1 MTALAALAQMPITPQ
16 VPAADRHQGGRVFL
30 ERADSLVVRP
40 DEPDVQVLLGEVMF
54 SRGDMLMYC
63 DSARFYTSPALP
75 ADSMEAYGN
84 VRMEQGDTLFL
95 YGDEMVYSGSEQ
107 VATVYGIDR
116 DVRLINRDVTL
127 TSPVLNYS
135 MAINLGWY
143 DQGGRLTDPR
153 NTLTSLEGEYAPPT
167 KEANFYGHVKL
178 HGVSEKGE
186 TIHVYTDTLLYNTDT
201 SMAELPMASRII
213 GRDGDI
219 FTTEGLFDTRLNQAT
234 LLRRSKVHTNRG
246 NTLTGDSIFYD
257 RDHGF
262 GEAFGSM
269 VLVDSAKQLTLTGDY
284 GFYDQVIDSAYVTG
298 HARAM
303 EHSRPDT
310 LHMHGDVIRAF
321 AGPDSLHTL
330 IAHPNVRFWRTDL
343 QGVADS
349 LTFIEADTTVRL
361 DYDPV
366 VWSDNRQVS
375 GLRIIAH
382 LNDSTVDRV
391 HVAGNALM
399 VEEIEP
405 EIYNQL
411 AGQEM
416 LSYFEDNELRRMDV
430 NGSVQGVMYPA
441 EEDSTI
447 NKIVNVE
454 SSFLKATFKGRE
466 IERALFWPETS
477 GTVTPIFLAKKS
489 LMFLPRFN
497 WQGALRPKDRD
508 DIFPRQ
514 TPQL

>member
-1 MTALAALAQMPITPQ
+1 MLAALTTLAQMPITPQ
-16 VPAADRHQGGRVFL
+16 VPGADRHQGGRVFL
-30 ERADSLVVRP
+30 ERADSLVVRS
-40 DEPDVQVLLGEVMF
+40 DEPDVQVLLGDVMF

-63 DSARFYTSPALP
+63 DSARFYTSPAQQ
-75 ADSMEAYGN
+75 ADSMEAFGN

-95 YGDEMVYSGSEQ
+95 YGDEMVYSGTEQ
-107 VATVYGIDR
+107 VATVYGIER

-167 KEANFYGHVKL
+167 KEASFYSHVKL
-178 HGVSEKGE
+178 EGISDGGD

-201 SMAELPMASRII
+201 SLAELPVASRII

-219 FTTEGLFDTRLNQAT
+219 FTTDGLFDTRLNQAI
-234 LLRRSKVHTNRG
+234 LLQRSKVHTNRG
-246 NTLTGDSIFYD
+246 NLLIGDSIFYD
-257 RDHGF
+257 RDMGF

-269 VLVDSAKQLTLTGDY
+269 WLTDSAKQMTLTGDY
-284 GFYDQVIDSAYVTG
+284 GYYNQTIDSAYVTG
-298 HARAM
+298 RARAM

-310 LHMHGDVIRAF
+310 LHLHGDEIFAF
-321 AGPDSLHTL
+321 TGPDSLRMVV
-330 IAHPNVRFWRTDL
+330 AHPNVRFWRVDL

-349 LTFIEADTTVRL
+349 LTFVEADTTVRL

-375 GLRIIAH
+375 GLRIVAH

-399 VEEIEP
+399 VEDIEP
-405 EIYNQL
+405 DIYNQL

-416 LSYFEDNELRRMDV
+416 LAYFEDSELRRMDV

-466 IERALFWPETS
+466 IERAHFWPETT
-477 GTVTPIFLAKKS
+477 GTVTPIFLARKS
-489 LMFLPRFN
+489 LMFLPKFR
-497 WQGALRPKDRD
+497 WDATRRPRHRD
-508 DIFPRQ
+508 DIF
-514 TPQL
+514 